1 MDRTTHVPDT
11 HEIQRVAFASAIG
24 CVIEWYDFFLYGVVA
39 GLVFN
44 KLFFPNQDPFVGTL
58 LAYAT
63 FAVGFVARPVGGILF
78 GHFGDRLGRKGMLVL
93 TLLVMGIATF
103 LIGLLPTYND
113 IGVWAPIFLLVLRVL
128 QGLGIGGEWGGAVLM
143 AIEYAPKERRG
154 FYGSWP
160 QIGVPAGL
168 FLATIVVALLS
179 MVSDQAFLAWGWRV
193 AFLLSALLVAVGLYI
208 RLKILETP
216 MFERLKKTQEQ
227 AKVPFFELWRTHTL
241 KTILGMGCRY
251 IEGVTFNIFG
261 VYSIAY
267 LTTALKLPRTTALI
281 AVSLASFVMVFLIPF
296 FGKMSDTF
304 GRRKTYALGV
314 AGIAL
319 LAYPAFWMMDTRSV
333 PLVVLAIVIPF
344 GVVYPMVYGPI
355 AAMFSEMFS
364 TRVRYTGVS
373 FVYQFSGI
381 FASGLTPLIAAT
393 LLHYGDNKPWL
404 IAGYIVLVSIVSLV
418 SVAFLGDRTGKD
430 LSEIDAL
437 GAGPPAASAGAPA
450 VAR

>member
-1 MDRTTHVPDT
+1 MENATGVPST
-11 HEIQRVAFASAIG
+11 REIQRVAFASAIG

-44 KLFFPNQDPFVGTL
+44 KLFFPNEEPFIGIL

-63 FAVGFVARPVGGILF
+63 FAVGFIARPIGGIVF

-93 TLLVMGIATF
+93 TLLIMGIATF
-103 LIGLLPTYND
+103 LIGVLPTYETAG
-113 IGVWAPIFLLVLRVL
+113 IWAPILLLVLRVL

-143 AIEYAPKERRG
+143 AVEYAPKERRG

-168 FLATIVVALLS
+168 FLATVVVALLS
-179 MVSDQAFLAWGWRV
+179 QLSDQAFLAWGWRV
-193 AFLLSALLVAVGLYI
+193 AFLFSGVLVAIGLYI

-216 MFERLKKTQEQ
+216 LFRQLKSSQDQ
-227 AKVPFFELWRTHTL
+227 AKVPFFELWRTHA
-241 KTILGMGCRY
+241 KETILGMGCRF
-251 IEGVTFNIFG
+251 IEGVTFNVFG

-267 LTTALKLPRTTALI
+267 LTTAIKLPRTTALI
-281 AVSLASFVMVFLIPF
+281 AVSLAALVMIFMIPL
-296 FGKMSDTF
+296 FGRLSDTL
-304 GRRKTYALGV
+304 GRRKTYSLGV
-314 AGIAL
+314 VATAL
-319 LAYPAFWMMDTRSV
+319 LVYPAFWLMDTGNV
-333 PLVVLAIVIPF
+333 PLVLLAIVIPF

-355 AAMFSEMFS
+355 AAMFAESFS

-393 LLHYGDNKPWL
+393 LLQLGGGKPWL
-404 IAGYIVLVSIVSLV
+404 IAGYMVAVSIVSLV
-418 SVAFLGDRTGKD
+418 SVAFLGDRTGRD
-430 LSEIDAL
+430 LSEIDRMPSARKV
-437 GAGPPAASAGAPA
+437 PAAA
-450 VAR
+450 

>member
-1 MDRTTHVPDT
+1 MEGTSFVPDT
-11 HEIQRVAFASAIG
+11 KEVQRVAFASAIG

-44 KLFFPNQDPFVGTL
+44 KLFFPNQDPFIGML

-63 FAVGFVARPVGGILF
+63 FAVGFVARPIGGILF

-93 TLLVMGIATF
+93 TLLIMGIATF
-103 LIGLLPTYND
+103 LIGLLPTYASAG
-113 IGVWAPIFLLVLRVL
+113 IWAPIFLLVLRVL

-168 FLATIVVALLS
+168 FLATTVVALLS
-179 MVSDQAFLAWGWRV
+179 MISDQAFLEWGWRV
-193 AFLLSALLVAVGLYI
+193 AFLLSGLLVVVGLYI

-216 MFERLKKTQEQ
+216 MFERLKKSQDQ
-227 AKVPFFELWRTHTL
+227 ARVPFFELWRTHAM
-241 KTILGMGCRY
+241 KTIFGMGCRF

-281 AVSLASFVMVFLIPF
+281 AVSLASLVMVFMIPA
-296 FGKMSDTF
+296 FGRMSDTY
-304 GRRKTYALGV
+304 GRRRIFSLGV
-314 AGIAL
+314 LGIAL
-319 LAYPAFWMMDTRSV
+319 LVYPAFWLMNSRQV
-333 PLVVLAIVIPF
+333 PLVVLAIVVPF
-344 GVVYPMVYGPI
+344 GIVYPMVYGPI
-355 AAMFSEMFS
+355 AAMFSESLS

-393 LLHYGDNKPWL
+393 LLHFDDGQPWL
-404 IAGYIVLVSIVSLV
+404 IAGYMVLVSIISLI

-430 LSEIDAL
+430 LAELDQM
-437 GAGPPAASAGAPA
+437 GASATAGA
-450 VAR
+450 AR

>member
-1 MDRTTHVPDT
+1 MEHTNQVPST
-11 HEIQRVAFASAIG
+11 REIQRVAFASAIG

-44 KLFFPNQDPFVGTL
+44 KLFFPNQDPFIGIL

-93 TLLVMGIATF
+93 TLLIMGIATF
-103 LIGLLPTYND
+103 LIGFLPTYND
-113 IGVWAPIFLLVLRVL
+113 IGPWAPIFLLVLRVL

-179 MVSDQAFLAWGWRV
+179 QASDQAFLQWGWRV
-193 AFLLSALLVAVGLYI
+193 AFLLSGLLVAVGLYI

-216 MFERLKKTQEQ
+216 MFERLRESQAQ

-281 AVSLASFVMVFLIPF
+281 AVSLASLVMVFLIPV
-296 FGKMSDTF
+296 FGKMSDTY

-314 AGIAL
+314 AGIAI
-319 LAYPAFWMMDTRSV
+319 LAYPAF
-333 PLVVLAIVIPF
+333 
-344 GVVYPMVYGPI
+344 
-355 AAMFSEMFS
+355 
-364 TRVRYTGVS
+364 
-373 FVYQFSGI
+373 
-381 FASGLTPLIAAT
+381 
-393 LLHYGDNKPWL
+393 
-404 IAGYIVLVSIVSLV
+404 
-418 SVAFLGDRTGKD
+418 
-430 LSEIDAL
+430 
-437 GAGPPAASAGAPA
+437 
-450 VAR
+450 

>member
-1 MDRTTHVPDT
+1 MENATGVPST
-11 HEIQRVAFASAIG
+11 REIQRVAFASAIG

-44 KLFFPNQDPFVGTL
+44 KLFFPNEEPFIGIL

-63 FAVGFVARPVGGILF
+63 FAVGFIARPIGGIVF

-93 TLLVMGIATF
+93 TLLIMGIATF
-103 LIGLLPTYND
+103 LIGVLPTYETAG
-113 IGVWAPIFLLVLRVL
+113 IWAPILLLVLRVL

-143 AIEYAPKERRG
+143 AVEYAPKERRG

-168 FLATIVVALLS
+168 FLATVVVALLS
-179 MVSDQAFLAWGWRV
+179 QLSDQAFLAWGWRV
-193 AFLLSALLVAVGLYI
+193 AFLLSGVLVGIGLYI

-216 MFERLKKTQEQ
+216 LFRQLKSSQDQ
-227 AKVPFFELWRTHTL
+227 AKVPFFELWRTHA
-241 KTILGMGCRY
+241 KETILGMGCRF
-251 IEGVTFNIFG
+251 IEGVTFNVFG

-267 LTTALKLPRTTALI
+267 LTTAIKLPRTTALI
-281 AVSLASFVMVFLIPF
+281 AVSLAALVMIFMIPL
-296 FGKMSDTF
+296 FGRLSDTL
-304 GRRKTYALGV
+304 GRRKTYSLGV
-314 AGIAL
+314 VATAL
-319 LAYPAFWMMDTRSV
+319 LVYPAFWLMDTGNV
-333 PLVVLAIVIPF
+333 PLVLLAIVIPF

-355 AAMFSEMFS
+355 AAMFAESFS

-393 LLHYGDNKPWL
+393 LLQVGGGKPWL
-404 IAGYIVLVSIVSLV
+404 IAGYMVAVSIVSLV
-418 SVAFLGDRTGKD
+418 SVAFLGDRTGRD
-430 LSEIDAL
+430 LSEIDRMPSARKV
-437 GAGPPAASAGAPA
+437 PAAA
-450 VAR
+450 

>member
-1 MDRTTHVPDT
+1 MDSSKGMPDT
-11 HEIQRVAFASAIG
+11 REIQRVALASAIG
-24 CVIEWYDFFLYGVVA
+24 CIIEWYDFFLYGVVA

-44 KLFFPNQDPFVGTL
+44 KLFFPNQDPFVGIL

-63 FAVGFVARPVGGILF
+63 FAVGFVARPIGGILF
-78 GHFGDRLGRKGMLVL
+78 GHFGDRLGRQRMLVL
-93 TLLVMGIATF
+93 TLLIMGVATF
-103 LIGLLPTYND
+103 LIGLLPTYASAG
-113 IGVWAPIFLLVLRVL
+113 IWAPVLLLVLRVL

-143 AIEYAPKERRG
+143 AVEYAPKERRG

-168 FLATIVVALLS
+168 FIATIVVAGLS
-179 MVSDQAFLAWGWRV
+179 TVSDQAFLDWGWRV
-193 AFLLSALLVAVGLYI
+193 AFLLSGLLVAVGLYI

-216 MFERLKKTQEQ
+216 MFVQLKKSQDE
-227 AKVPFFELWRTHTL
+227 ARVPFFELWRTHSM

-281 AVSLASFVMVFLIPF
+281 AVSLASLVMVFLIPV

-304 GRRKTYALGV
+304 GRRKTYAIGV
-314 AGIAL
+314 VGIAL
-319 LAYPAFWMMDTRSV
+319 LAYPSFWLMNTREV
-333 PLVVLAIVIPF
+333 PLVMLAIVVPF
-344 GVVYPMVYGPI
+344 GIVYPMVYGPI
-355 AAMFSEMFS
+355 AAMFSESFS

-393 LLHYGDNKPWL
+393 LLHYGDNQPWL
-404 IAGYIVLVSIVSLV
+404 IAAYIVAVAIVSLI
-418 SVAFLGDRTGKD
+418 SVAFLGDRTGKA
-430 LSEIDAL
+430 LSEIDQMS
-437 GAGPPAASAGAPA
+437 GTPVAAA
-450 VAR
+450 AR

>member
-1 MDRTTHVPDT
+1 MDSTRVVPDT
-11 HEIQRVAFASAIG
+11 KEIQRVAFASAIG

-44 KLFFPNQDPFVGTL
+44 KLFFPNQDPFVGML

-63 FAVGFVARPVGGILF
+63 FAVGFVARPIGGILF

-93 TLLVMGIATF
+93 TLLIMGVATF
-103 LIGLLPTYND
+103 LIGLLPTYASAG
-113 IGVWAPIFLLVLRVL
+113 IWAPIFLLVLRIL

-168 FLATIVVALLS
+168 FLATTVVALLS
-179 MVSDQAFLAWGWRV
+179 MTSDQAFLEWGWRV
-193 AFLLSALLVAVGLYI
+193 AFLLSGLLVVVGLYI

-216 MFERLKKTQEQ
+216 MFERLKQSQDQ
-227 AKVPFFELWRTHTL
+227 ARVPFFELWRTHAM
-241 KTILGMGCRY
+241 KTILGMGCRF

-281 AVSLASFVMVFLIPF
+281 AVSLASLVMVFLIPV
-296 FGKMSDTF
+296 FGRMSDTY
-304 GRRKTYALGV
+304 GRRKIFSLGV
-314 AGIAL
+314 LGIAL
-319 LAYPAFWMMDTRSV
+319 LVYPAFWLMNTREV
-333 PLVVLAIVIPF
+333 PLVILAIVLPF
-344 GVVYPMVYGPI
+344 GIVYPMVYGPI
-355 AAMFSEMFS
+355 AAMFSESFS

-393 LLHYGDNKPWL
+393 LLHLDDGQPWL
-404 IAGYIVLVSIVSLV
+404 IAGYMVLVSIISLI

-430 LSEIDAL
+430 LAEVDQMTAAVAA
-437 GAGPPAASAGAPA
+437 GAG
-450 VAR
+450 R

>member
-1 MDRTTHVPDT
+1 MEGTSFVPDT
-11 HEIQRVAFASAIG
+11 KEVQRVAFASAIG

-44 KLFFPNQDPFVGTL
+44 KLFFPNQDPFIGML

-63 FAVGFVARPVGGILF
+63 FAVGFVARPIGGILF

-93 TLLVMGIATF
+93 TLLIMGIATF
-103 LIGLLPTYND
+103 LIGLLPTYANAG
-113 IGVWAPIFLLVLRVL
+113 IWAPVFLLVLRVL

-168 FLATIVVALLS
+168 FLATTVVALLS
-179 MVSDQAFLAWGWRV
+179 TISDQAFLEWGWRV
-193 AFLLSALLVAVGLYI
+193 AFLLSGLLVAVGLYI

-216 MFERLKKTQEQ
+216 MFERLKKSQDQ
-227 AKVPFFELWRTHTL
+227 ARVPFFELWRTHAM
-241 KTILGMGCRY
+241 KTILGMGCRF

-281 AVSLASFVMVFLIPF
+281 AVSLASLVMVFLIPA
-296 FGKMSDTF
+296 FGRMSDTY
-304 GRRKTYALGV
+304 GRRRIFSLGV
-314 AGIAL
+314 LAIAL
-319 LAYPAFWMMDTRSV
+319 LVYPAFWLMNTRQV
-333 PLVVLAIVIPF
+333 PLVVLAIVVPF
-344 GVVYPMVYGPI
+344 GIVYPMVYGPI
-355 AAMFSEMFS
+355 AAMFSESFS

-393 LLHYGDNKPWL
+393 LLHFDDGQPWL
-404 IAGYIVLVSIVSLV
+404 IAGYMVLVSIISLI

-430 LSEIDAL
+430 LAELDQM
-437 GAGPPAASAGAPA
+437 GASATAG

>member
-1 MDRTTHVPDT
+1 MDRTTGVPDT
-11 HEIQRVAFASAIG
+11 KEIQRVAFASAIG

-44 KLFFPNQDPFVGTL
+44 KLFFPNQDPFIGIL

-63 FAVGFVARPVGGILF
+63 FAVGFIARPVGGILF

-93 TLLVMGIATF
+93 TLLIMGIATF
-103 LIGLLPTYND
+103 LIGLLPTYETAG
-113 IGVWAPIFLLVLRVL
+113 IWAPILLLVLRIL

-179 MVSDQAFLAWGWRV
+179 MISDQAFLQWGWRV
-193 AFLLSALLVAVGLYI
+193 AFLLSALLVAVGLYV

-216 MFERLKKTQEQ
+216 MFERLKETQEQ
-227 AKVPFFELWRTHTL
+227 AKVPFFELIRVHSL

-281 AVSLASFVMVFLIPF
+281 AVSLASFVMVFLIPV
-296 FGKMSDTF
+296 FGKLSDTY

-314 AGIAL
+314 LGIAL
-319 LAYPAFWMMDTRSV
+319 LAYPSFWLMNTREV
-333 PLVVLAIVIPF
+333 PLVILAIVVPF
-344 GVVYPMVYGPI
+344 GIVYPMVYGPI
-355 AAMFSEMFS
+355 AAMFAESFS

-393 LLHYGDNKPWL
+393 LLHYNDNQPWL
-404 IAGYIVLVSIVSLV
+404 IAGYIVVVSIISLI
-418 SVAFLGDRTGKD
+418 SVALLGDRTGQD
-430 LSEIDAL
+430 LADIDRM
-437 GAGPPAASAGAPA
+437 GAGTAAAAA
-450 VAR
+450 AR

>member
-1 MDRTTHVPDT
+1 MDSSKGIPDT
-11 HEIQRVAFASAIG
+11 REIQRVALASAIG

-44 KLFFPNQDPFVGTL
+44 KLFFPNQDAFVGVL

-63 FAVGFVARPVGGILF
+63 FAVGFIARPIGGIVF
-78 GHFGDRLGRKGMLVL
+78 GHFGDRLGRKRMLVL
-93 TLLVMGIATF
+93 TLLIMGVSTF
-103 LIGLLPTYND
+103 LIGLLPTYTSAG
-113 IGVWAPIFLLVLRVL
+113 IWAPILLLVLRVL

-143 AIEYAPKERRG
+143 AVEYAPKERRG

-168 FLATIVVALLS
+168 FLATIVVAALS
-179 MVSDQAFLAWGWRV
+179 RLSDEAFLDWGWRV
-193 AFLLSALLVAVGLYI
+193 AFLLSALLVVVGLYI
-208 RLKILETP
+208 RLKILESP
-216 MFERLKKTQEQ
+216 MFVELKQSQEQ
-227 AKVPFFELWRTHTL
+227 AKVPFFELWRTHAV

-281 AVSLASFVMVFLIPF
+281 AVSVASLVMVFLIPV
-296 FGKMSDTF
+296 FGKLSDTF
-304 GRRKTYALGV
+304 GRRRTFAIGV

-319 LAYPAFWMMDTRSV
+319 LAYPSFWLMNTRDV
-333 PLVVLAIVIPF
+333 TLVMLAIVVPF
-344 GVVYPMVYGPI
+344 GIVYPMVYGPI
-355 AAMFSEMFS
+355 AAMFSESFS

-393 LLHYGDNKPWL
+393 LLHYDDGQPWL
-404 IAGYIVLVSIVSLV
+404 IAAYMVGVAIISLV
-418 SVAFLGDRTGKD
+418 SVAFLGDRTGQA
-430 LSEIDAL
+430 LSEIDQL
-437 GAGPPAASAGAPA
+437 GADPA
-450 VAR
+450 VAPVAAPAR

>member
-1 MDRTTHVPDT
+1 MEHTNQVPST
-11 HEIQRVAFASAIG
+11 REIQRVAFASAIG

-44 KLFFPNQDPFVGTL
+44 KLFFPNQDPFIGIL

-93 TLLVMGIATF
+93 TLLIMGIATF
-103 LIGLLPTYND
+103 LIGFLPTYND
-113 IGVWAPIFLLVLRVL
+113 IGPWAPIFLLVLRVL

-241 KTILGMGCRY
+241 KTILGMGCRF

-267 LTTALKLPRTTALI
+267 LTSALKLPRTTALI
-281 AVSLASFVMVFLIPF
+281 AVSIASLVMVFLIPV

-304 GRRKTYALGV
+304 GRRKTYSLGV
-314 AGIAL
+314 IGIAV
-319 LAYPAFWMMDTRSV
+319 LAYPAFWLMNTREV
-333 PLVVLAIVIPF
+333 PLVMLAIVVPF
-344 GVVYPMVYGPI
+344 GIVYPMVYGPI
-355 AAMFSEMFS
+355 AAMFSASFS

-381 FASGLTPLIAAT
+381 FASGLTPLIAAS
-393 LLHYGDNKPWL
+393 LLHVGDGKPWL
-404 IAGYIVLVSIVSLV
+404 IAGYIVLVSAVSLV

-430 LSEIDAL
+430 LVDVDQL
-437 GAGPPAASAGAPA
+437 AGRPATP
-450 VAR
+450 VLT

>member
-1 MDRTTHVPDT
+1 MDRTSLTPET
-11 HEIQRVAFASAIG
+11 REIQRVAFASAIG

-44 KLFFPNQDPFVGTL
+44 KLFFPNQDPFVGML

-63 FAVGFVARPVGGILF
+63 FAVGFVARPVGGIVF

-93 TLLVMGIATF
+93 TLLIMGIATF
-103 LIGLLPTYND
+103 LIGLLPTYETA
-113 IGVWAPIFLLVLRVL
+113 GVWAPVLLLVLRVL

-143 AIEYAPKERRG
+143 AVEYAPKERRG

-179 MVSDQAFLAWGWRV
+179 QASDQAFLDWGWRV
-193 AFLLSALLVAVGLYI
+193 AFLLSGLLVAVGLYI

-216 MFERLKKTQEQ
+216 MFERLKTTQEQ
-227 AKVPFFELWRTHTL
+227 AKVPFFELWRTHAM
-241 KTILGMGCRY
+241 KTILGMGCRF

-267 LTTALKLPRTTALI
+267 LTSALKLPRTTALI
-281 AVSLASFVMVFLIPF
+281 AVSIASLLMVFLIPV
-296 FGKMSDTF
+296 FGKMSDSF
-304 GRRKTYALGV
+304 GRRKTYSLGV
-314 AGIAL
+314 IGIAV
-319 LAYPAFWMMDTRSV
+319 LAYPSFWLMNTREV
-333 PLVVLAIVIPF
+333 PLVILAILVPF
-344 GVVYPMVYGPI
+344 GIVYPMVYGPI
-355 AAMFSEMFS
+355 AAMFSESFS

-381 FASGLTPLIAAT
+381 FASGLTPLIAAS
-393 LLHYGDNKPWL
+393 LLHVGDGKPWL
-404 IAGYIVLVSIVSLV
+404 IAGYIVLVSAVSLV

-430 LSEIDAL
+430 LVDVDQLA
-437 GAGPPAASAGAPA
+437 AGPAAAAMT
-450 VAR
+450 